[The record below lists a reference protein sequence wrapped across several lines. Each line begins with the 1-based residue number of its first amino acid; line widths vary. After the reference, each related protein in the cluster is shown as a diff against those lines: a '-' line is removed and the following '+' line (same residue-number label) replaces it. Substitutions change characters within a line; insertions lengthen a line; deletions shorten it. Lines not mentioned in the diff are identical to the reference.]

1 MRGRRVVALAA
12 AGSLLLAACGSD
24 SDGDSDGSTGG
35 GDGGESADSY
45 TMVWINP
52 LSGASAAFGEASKG
66 GVELALEDIEEAGGI
81 DGGELEILFED
92 NELQPEASI
101 TAYQRTIGK
110 DPVAVLTAGSSVVLA
125 LAPIAEQDEIML
137 ANIGAQSPA
146 LISPDVPL
154 VYNFIP
160 TSAAEADRLAARL
173 TEDEGISKVAV
184 ISVDNDYG
192 KDTAE
197 AFVNAFEAAGGTVTA
212 HEIHE
217 LGGTDMRTQLTK
229 IKSTDAEALVFVSN
243 VGEVGHS
250 VAQAEELGI
259 DVPRYGFTY
268 ALSPDNFEI
277 AGDAM
282 NGMKGIAVS
291 FIGDDEA
298 ANAWAERYEEA
309 YGTWPNVT
317 AAVSYDATMILAE
330 GLREVGND
338 RAALIDYVANVEGH
352 EGVLGTTNM
361 TPERQSDFPLNEFEI
376 TDGEIGVWE

>member
-1 MRGRRVVALAA
+1 M
-12 AGSLLLAACGSD
+12 LLAACG
-24 SDGDSDGSTGG
+24 GDSDDSGADDTATTGG
-35 GDGGESADSY
+35 GGEAAESY

-52 LSGASAAFGEASKG
+52 LSGASAAFGEASRG
-66 GVELALEDIEEAGGI
+66 GIELALEDIEEAGGI
-81 DGGELEILFED
+81 NGAELEILFED

-101 TAYQRTIGK
+101 TAYQRTIGE

-125 LAPIAEQDEIML
+125 LAPLAEQDEVML

-146 LISPDVPL
+146 LISPDLPL

-160 TSAAEADRLAARL
+160 TSAAEATRLATRL
-173 TEDEGISKVAV
+173 TEDEGITKVAV
-184 ISVDNDYG
+184 LSVDNDYG
-192 KDTAE
+192 KDTAA
-197 AFVNAFEAAGGTVTA
+197 AFVAAFEGAGGTISA
-212 HEIHE
+212 SEIHE

-229 IKSTDAEALVFVSN
+229 IKASDAEAIVFVSN

-250 VAQAEELGI
+250 VSQADELGI
-259 DVPRYGFTY
+259 DLPRFGFTY

-282 NGMKGIAVS
+282 DGMKGIAVS
-291 FIGDDEA
+291 FIGDDPA
-298 ANAWAERYEEA
+298 ATAWAERYEEA
-309 YGTWPNVT
+309 NGTWPNVT

-338 RAALIDYVANVEGH
+338 RAALIDYVANVKGH

-376 TDGEIGVWE
+376 TGGEIGVWE